1 MSFTNTIN
9 EAIKKAMLARD
20 KDRLE
25 PLRDIKSKLLL
36 ESTSG
41 NGEVSEETALK
52 ICMKL
57 HKQRIETYDLYIAQ
71 NRADLAEVEL
81 LQANVIQ
88 EFLPK
93 MLSED
98 DIKIEVIAA
107 ISQTGASGP
116 QDMGKVMGI
125 LSAKLAG
132 KADGKIIASLVK
144 EELLKS

>member
-1 MSFTNTIN
+1 MIN

-71 NRADLAEVEL
+71 DRADLAEVEL

-93 MLSED
+93 MLSKD

-132 KADGKIIASLVK
+132 KADGKIIALLVK

>member
-1 MSFTNTIN
+1 MSFTSMIN

-36 ESTSG
+36 ESTSR

-93 MLSED
+93 MLSEE

>member
-1 MSFTNTIN
+1 MSFTSMIN

-20 KDRLE
+20 KNRLE

-93 MLSED
+93 MLSEE

-132 KADGKIIASLVK
+132 KADGKIMAALVK

>member
-1 MSFTNTIN
+1 MIN

-20 KDRLE
+20 KVRLE

-57 HKQRIETYDLYIAQ
+57 HKQRIETYDLYLAQ

-93 MLSED
+93 MLSAE

>member
-1 MSFTNTIN
+1 MSFTSMIN

-20 KDRLE
+20 KVRLE

-93 MLSED
+93 MLSAE

-132 KADGKIIASLVK
+132 KADGKIISSLVK

>member
-71 NRADLAEVEL
+71 DRADLAEVEL

-132 KADGKIIASLVK
+132 KADGKIIALLVK

>member
-1 MSFTNTIN
+1 MIN

-20 KDRLE
+20 KVRLE

-93 MLSED
+93 MLSAE

>member
-1 MSFTNTIN
+1 MSFTSMIN

-93 MLSED
+93 MLSAE

-125 LSAKLAG
+125 LSVKLAG

>member
-1 MSFTNTIN
+1 MSFTSMIN

-71 NRADLAEVEL
+71 NRVDLAEVERSQGAGS
-81 LQANVIQ
+81 QAFFENQGKVEDEPDSACVADSGAAVKKEA
-88 EFLPK
+88 EFGV
-93 MLSED
+93 SED
-98 DIKIEVIAA
+98 EHR
-107 ISQTGASGP
+107 
-116 QDMGKVMGI
+116 
-125 LSAKLAG
+125 
-132 KADGKIIASLVK
+132 
-144 EELLKS
+144 

>member
-1 MSFTNTIN
+1 MIN

-41 NGEVSEETALK
+41 NEEVSEETALK

-93 MLSED
+93 MLSAE

-132 KADGKIIASLVK
+132 KADGKIISSLVK

>member
-1 MSFTNTIN
+1 MIN

-20 KDRLE
+20 KVRLE

-98 DIKIEVIAA
+98 EIKIEVIAA

-132 KADGKIIASLVK
+132 KADGKIISSLVK

>member
-1 MSFTNTIN
+1 MIN

-20 KDRLE
+20 KVRLE

-93 MLSED
+93 MLSAE

-107 ISQTGASGP
+107 ISQTGARGP

>member
-1 MSFTNTIN
+1 MIN

-20 KDRLE
+20 KNRLE

-93 MLSED
+93 MLSAE

-125 LSAKLAG
+125 LSVKLAG

>member
-1 MSFTNTIN
+1 MSFTSMIN

-93 MLSED
+93 MLSAE

>member
-1 MSFTNTIN
+1 MSFTSMIN

-20 KDRLE
+20 KVRLE

-93 MLSED
+93 MLSAE

-132 KADGKIIASLVK
+132 KADGKIMAALVK

>member
-1 MSFTNTIN
+1 MSFTSMIN

-20 KDRLE
+20 KNRLE

-57 HKQRIETYDLYIAQ
+57 HKQRIETYELYVSQ
-71 NRADLAEVEL
+71 NRDDLAQEEL
-81 LQANVIQ
+81 FQAKVIE

-93 MLSED
+93 MLTEEEVR
-98 DIKIEVIAA
+98 IEVLAA
-107 ISQTGASGP
+107 ITQTGANSA
-116 QDMGKVMGI
+116 QEMGKVMGV
-125 LSAKLAG
+125 LSSKLAG
-132 KADGKIIASLVK
+132 KADGKIIALLVK
-144 EELLKS
+144 EELSKI

>member
-1 MSFTNTIN
+1 MSFTSMIN

-20 KDRLE
+20 KVRLE

-93 MLSED
+93 MLSAE

-107 ISQTGASGP
+107 ISQTGASGA

>member
-1 MSFTNTIN
+1 MSFTSMIN

-20 KDRLE
+20 KNRLE

-71 NRADLAEVEL
+71 NRVDLAEVEL
-81 LQANVIQ
+81 LQANIIQ

-93 MLSED
+93 MLSEE

-116 QDMGKVMGI
+116 QDMGKVMGVA
-125 LSAKLAG
+125 SKELAG
-132 KADGKIIASLVK
+132 LAEGRAISSKVG
-144 EELLKS
+144 ELLKK

>member
-1 MSFTNTIN
+1 MSFTSMIN

-93 MLSED
+93 MLSAE

-132 KADGKIIASLVK
+132 KADGKIISSLVK

>member
-41 NGEVSEETALK
+41 NGEVSDETALK
-52 ICMKL
+52 ICIKL

-71 NRADLAEVEL
+71 DRADLAEVEL

-144 EELLKS
+144 EELLNP

>member
-93 MLSED
+93 MLSKD

-132 KADGKIIASLVK
+132 KADGKIIALLVK